1 MVAQLGCALNHRAWT
16 ARAHVLLIHVRAI
29 GKIESLAHSRNSSWV
44 SRKGTGPGA
53 MNGQAADTRL
63 GVSPMWIQALASRP
77 FVGIA
82 IEWLDFGT
90 NVDACVRKE
99 YGNDAY

>member
-1 MVAQLGCALNHRAWT
+1 
-16 ARAHVLLIHVRAI
+16 
-29 GKIESLAHSRNSSWV
+29 
-44 SRKGTGPGA
+44 
-53 MNGQAADTRL
+53 MNGQAANTRL
-63 GVSPMWIQALASRP
+63 GVSLMWIQALASRP

-82 IEWLDFGT
+82 IEWLDFGS